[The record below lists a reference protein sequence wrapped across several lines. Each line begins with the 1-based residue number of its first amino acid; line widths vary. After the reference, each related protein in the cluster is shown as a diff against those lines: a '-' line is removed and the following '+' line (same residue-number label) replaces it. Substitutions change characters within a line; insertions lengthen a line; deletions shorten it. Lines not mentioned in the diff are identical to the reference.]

1 MTAED
6 PLINLHSA
14 CPAPLGEVSSR
25 SQQTTTQVLDLCI
38 PNESRPTSESTEGV
52 DYPVAEQPS
61 PGTKRS
67 STPRMPLIQQETA
80 GPPGVRDKLV
90 CYSVGLPTATAGPP
104 GALDE
109 LVCSAR
115 FPMAKLQYCIC
126 TTAPNVGV
134 PSTNPESRP
143 VISLNLQFG

>member
-80 GPPGVRDKLV
+80 GPPG
-90 CYSVGLPTATAGPP
+90 
-104 GALDE
+104 ALDE